1 MAESRVKSS
10 VRNVLAAWGGQAAY
24 AICAFVVRAI
34 FVDTLAS
41 EYVGLETLFTSLLT
55 ILSLADLGVGSAIT
69 FALYK
74 PLAFDDRQQVK
85 SLMRLF
91 KRAYIVI
98 GCVVIAAGACMTPF
112 ISGLLG
118 SSAPDIPNLKLYFFC
133 FVLNTGISYFFSYKA
148 SLITADQKNYVVS
161 LIQYG
166 FQIAMC
172 GAQIAVLLVTGNYLL
187 YLCCMI
193 ASTLL
198 QNIVISHT
206 ANRLYPYLREK
217 DIDPLDKGVLSSIK
231 KNIVGLLMHRVAE
244 VATTPTSNLI
254 ITAFVGLATT
264 SLYGNYQLVT
274 NALQRV
280 VVKLFDSIIASVGN
294 LSAKESNERQYEVF
308 RTTFFI
314 NALIYG
320 VVTGALLCAIN
331 PFIWGI
337 WLGRDWVL
345 PDLTVI
351 LLSLLFYFQGMRCA
365 GQAFTSAYG
374 LYWVTKWK
382 AVLEAVSLPVL
393 MLILVRPLGMN
404 GVLLSGI
411 ISTLCI
417 STVYEGWA
425 VYRRG
430 FDAPLRNYVKMFALY
445 SVLDVGAILLGFW
458 ICSFIA
464 LPGLIAFLVD
474 AVIGMAIPVAVLW
487 LCFHRTREYAETRSI
502 IKRVAARLR
511 HRSQPEEAA

>member
-1 MAESRVKSS
+1 M
-10 VRNVLAAWGGQAAY
+10 
-24 AICAFVVRAI
+24 
-34 FVDTLAS
+34 
-41 EYVGLETLFTSLLT
+41 
-55 ILSLADLGVGSAIT
+55 
-69 FALYK
+69 
-74 PLAFDDRQQVK
+74 
-85 SLMRLF
+85 
-91 KRAYIVI
+91 
-98 GCVVIAAGACMTPF
+98 
-112 ISGLLG
+112 
-118 SSAPDIPNLKLYFFC
+118 
-133 FVLNTGISYFFSYKA
+133 
-148 SLITADQKNYVVS
+148 
-161 LIQYG
+161 
-166 FQIAMC
+166 
-172 GAQIAVLLVTGNYLL
+172 
-187 YLCCMI
+187 
-193 ASTLL
+193 
-198 QNIVISHT
+198 
-206 ANRLYPYLREK
+206 
-217 DIDPLDKGVLSSIK
+217 
-231 KNIVGLLMHRVAE
+231 
-244 VATTPTSNLI
+244 
-254 ITAFVGLATT
+254 
-264 SLYGNYQLVT
+264 
-274 NALQRV
+274 
-280 VVKLFDSIIASVGN
+280 
-294 LSAKESNERQYEVF
+294 
-308 RTTFFI
+308 
-314 NALIYG
+314 
-320 VVTGALLCAIN
+320 
-331 PFIWGI
+331 
-337 WLGRDWVL
+337 L

-474 AVIGMAIPVAVLW
+474 AVIGMALPVAVLW

-511 HRSQPEEAA
+511 VHGRAHARGTPGGRLGLRLGLRGRLRLRLRGMAGGAGLLATLPVATRCLRPCVPSRHGGLRLCHLALELHDTLAPLGQTGAQDLGGKDGRVLGAADGHGGHGHAGGHLHHGEQGVHTAAMITRMSRASADEAHSATLAGLRWAEWTTSS

>member
-112 ISGLLG
+112 SSGLLG

-198 QNIVISHT
+198 QNIVIAHT
-206 ANRLYPYLREK
+206 AIRL
-217 DIDPLDKGVLSSIK
+217 
-231 KNIVGLLMHRVAE
+231 
-244 VATTPTSNLI
+244 
-254 ITAFVGLATT
+254 
-264 SLYGNYQLVT
+264 
-274 NALQRV
+274 
-280 VVKLFDSIIASVGN
+280 
-294 LSAKESNERQYEVF
+294 
-308 RTTFFI
+308 
-314 NALIYG
+314 
-320 VVTGALLCAIN
+320 
-331 PFIWGI
+331 
-337 WLGRDWVL
+337 
-345 PDLTVI
+345 
-351 LLSLLFYFQGMRCA
+351 
-365 GQAFTSAYG
+365 
-374 LYWVTKWK
+374 
-382 AVLEAVSLPVL
+382 
-393 MLILVRPLGMN
+393 
-404 GVLLSGI
+404 
-411 ISTLCI
+411 
-417 STVYEGWA
+417 
-425 VYRRG
+425 
-430 FDAPLRNYVKMFALY
+430 
-445 SVLDVGAILLGFW
+445 
-458 ICSFIA
+458 
-464 LPGLIAFLVD
+464 
-474 AVIGMAIPVAVLW
+474 
-487 LCFHRTREYAETRSI
+487 
-502 IKRVAARLR
+502 
-511 HRSQPEEAA
+511 